1 MISQHLLE
9 MIAERDPKILFANMP
24 DNRNTSI
31 FIEFLDMC
39 IDWRQMICGAALQPE
54 KEGLV
59 MKILH
64 GRVRND
70 KQKE

>member
-9 MIAERDPKILFANMP
+9 MIAERDPKILFANIP

-39 IDWRQMICGAALQPE
+39 IDWRQLSCGSTLQPMRD
-54 KEGLV
+54 GLV

-64 GRVRND
+64 GRVRSD